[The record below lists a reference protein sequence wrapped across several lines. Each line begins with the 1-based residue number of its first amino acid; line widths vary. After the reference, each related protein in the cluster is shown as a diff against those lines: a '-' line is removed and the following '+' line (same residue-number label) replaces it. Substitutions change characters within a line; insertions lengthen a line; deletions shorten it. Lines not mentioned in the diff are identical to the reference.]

1 MARATIDFGI
11 DLGTTNSSIAVIKGR
26 DTEVFKNNENFEFTP
41 SAVWIDK
48 NERLYVGR
56 RAKERLEDDPEN
68 AKAEFKLQ
76 MGTDAKLEFKRSG
89 RLLSPEELSAE
100 VLKSLRADV
109 KQRIGEEIAS
119 AVITVPA
126 AFELP
131 QTEATQ
137 RAARLAG
144 LALSPLLQEPVAAAL
159 AYGFQQ
165 ENNKVYWLVYDF
177 GGGTFDAALIQVRDG
192 HIQVV
197 NHDGDNHLGGKLI
210 DWAIVEK
217 LLIPAVVREHNLP
230 DFRRGNVRWRAAVA
244 KLKLY
249 AEQAKIRV
257 SRDESAEV
265 MIEFLCVD
273 EDNQPVRFEYELLRR
288 DVENVIEP
296 FIRRSITKCKQVISE
311 RNLDPSQVQKL
322 VLVGGPTLTPHLR
335 EMLADPKEGLG
346 IPLDFSVDPLTIVAR
361 GAAYAAATQLNAAQ
375 KVAAG
380 NFGLELSAS
389 FRPIGT
395 ETEPLVAGK
404 IVAPGRPALAG
415 YTIEFINAP
424 QWRSGKLNLKAD
436 GAFMTQLWAERDIT
450 NTYRVEVTDASG
462 STYPTDPETFNYTIG
477 LIPGGIILMHSI
489 GLALANN
496 EVSWVLTK
504 GTALPAT
511 KTDRNRR
518 TSKAARAGQA
528 GDAIRIVVVE
538 GTNNRADRNTYI
550 GELSIDATKL
560 RRDLPAGSEVE
571 VSLHIDASRLIK
583 AKAFVP
589 LLNEEFE
596 GVIKLEMKAP
606 DATILAAEFQSAK
619 ARMEALKA
627 AVDRTKVSRAGQV
640 FEQIAQEKIVEDIT
654 TALDSAKIDRDA
666 ADNCQKR
673 LLELR
678 RLIDEI
684 EDAVDVPMLIIEIRD
699 EISEARRLMQQVKD
713 QNEGRQ
719 LEALARE
726 AEEAIRTR
734 NADAIRSKLKA
745 LRGVVWR
752 LVCQLPEF
760 WIESFQ
766 NLERR
771 RDSME
776 DQESAAALFAQGT
789 RSINNGDVPAL
800 SAAVQQLW
808 GLLPNQV
815 QELLKGRR
823 IGTIL

>member
-76 MGTDAKLEFKRSG
+76 MGTDSKLEFKRSG
-89 RLLSPEELSAE
+89 RLMRPEELSAE

-109 KQRIGEEIAS
+109 KQRTGEEIAS

-137 RAARLAG
+137 KAARLAG
-144 LALSPLLQEPVAAAL
+144 LQLSPLLQEPVAAAL

-165 ENNKVYWLVYDF
+165 ESDKVYWLVYDF

-217 LLIPAVVREHNLP
+217 LLIPAAIKGHNLP
-230 DFRRGNVRWRAAVA
+230 DFRRGNSRWLAAVA

-249 AEQAKIRV
+249 AEQAKIRL

-273 EDNQPVRFEYELLRR
+273 ADNQPVRFEHELLRR
-288 DVENVIEP
+288 DVESVIEP
-296 FIRRSITKCKQVISE
+296 FIRRSITKCKQVIAE
-311 RNLDPSQVQKL
+311 RHLAPGQVQKL

-335 EMLADPKEGLG
+335 EMLEDPKEGLG

-361 GAAYAAATQLNAAQ
+361 GAAYAAATQLNIGK
-375 KVAAG
+375 KVEEG
-380 NFGLELSAS
+380 KFGLELSKS
-389 FRPIGT
+389 FRPVGT
-395 ETEPLVAGK
+395 ETEPLVGGK
-404 IVAPGRPALAG
+404 IIAPGRATLAG
-415 YTIEFINAP
+415 FTIEFIKAP
-424 QWRSGKLNLKAD
+424 HWRSGKLSLKSD
-436 GAFMTQLWAERDIT
+436 GAFMTQLWAERDVT
-450 NTYRVEVTDASG
+450 NTYRVELMDSTG
-462 STYPTDPETFNYTIG
+462 STYSTDPAQFNYTIG
-477 LIPGGIILMHSI
+477 LIPDAPMLIQSI

-496 EVSWVLTK
+496 GVSWLLKK
-504 GTALPAT
+504 GTSLPAA

-538 GTNNRADRNTYI
+538 GSKDRADRNSYI
-550 GELSIDATKL
+550 GELTIEAQHL
-560 RRDLPAGSEVE
+560 RRDLPVGSEVE
-571 VSLHIDASRLIK
+571 VSLQIDASRLIK
-583 AKAFVP
+583 AKAYIP
-589 LLNEEFE
+589 ILNEEFE

-606 DATILAAEFQSAK
+606 DADNLTKEFEAEKLRLANLRVATE
-619 ARMEALKA
+619 
-627 AVDRTKVSRAGQV
+627 RTKEPRAGEV
-640 FEQIAQEKIVEDIT
+640 FAQIHREQIIEDIT
-654 TALDSAKIDRDA
+654 AALDAAKVDRDA

-678 RLIDEI
+678 RLTDEI
-684 EDAVDVPMLIIEIRD
+684 EDAVELPTLEAEIRS
-699 EISEARRLMQQVKD
+699 EIVEGRRLIPQVSD
-713 QNEGRQ
+713 RSEERQ
-719 LEALARE
+719 LEALARD
-726 AEEAIRTR
+726 AEEAIRQR
-734 NADAIRSKLKA
+734 DPDILRRKLQELK
-745 LRGVVWR
+745 GVVWR
-752 LVCQLPEF
+752 LYCQIPEF
-760 WIESFQ
+760 WIECFQ
-766 NLERR
+766 NLEKH
-771 RDSME
+771 RDSMQ
-776 DQESAAALFAQGT
+776 DPNAAAALFAQGA
-789 RSINNGDVPAL
+789 RSIKSGDVPAL
-800 SAAVQQLW
+800 SSAVRQLW
-808 GLLPNQV
+808 GLLPDKG
-815 QELLKGRR
+815 EEFRRERGHLL
-823 IGTIL
+823 

>member
-48 NERLYVGR
+48 NDRLYVGR

-68 AKAEFKLQ
+68 ARAEFKLQ
-76 MGTDAKLEFKRSG
+76 MGTDAKLEYKRSG
-89 RLLSPEELSAE
+89 RLLAPEELSAE

-109 KQRIGEEIAS
+109 KQRTGEEITS

-137 RAARLAG
+137 KAARLAG
-144 LALSPLLQEPVAAAL
+144 LELSPLLQEPVAAAL

-165 ENNKVYWLVYDF
+165 ENNKVHWLVYDF

-217 LLIPAVVREHNLP
+217 LLIPAALREHNLP
-230 DFRRGNVRWRAAVA
+230 DFRRGNVRWRAAIA

-249 AEQAKIRV
+249 AEQAKIRL

-265 MIEFLCVD
+265 MIEFLCTD
-273 EDNQPVRFEYELLRR
+273 ADNQPVRFEHELSRR
-288 DVENVIEP
+288 DVENVVEP
-296 FIRRSITKCKQVISE
+296 FVRRSITKCRQVIAE
-311 RNLDPSQVQKL
+311 RNIDPGQVQKL

-335 EMLADPKEGLG
+335 DMLSDPKEGLG

-361 GAAYAAATQLNAAQ
+361 GAAYSAATQLNTGQ
-375 KVAAG
+375 KIAAG
-380 NFGLELSAS
+380 KFGLELSNS
-389 FRPIGT
+389 FSPVGI

-404 IVAPGRPALAG
+404 IIAPGQKDLTG
-415 YTIEFINAP
+415 FTIEFIHAP
-424 QWRSGKLNLKAD
+424 HWRSGKLNLKPD
-436 GAFMTQLWAERDIT
+436 GGFMTQLWAERDIT
-450 NTYRVEVTDASG
+450 NIYRVEVTDPVG
-462 STYPTDPETFNYTIG
+462 SARPTDPETFNYTIG
-477 LIPGGIILMHSI
+477 LTTGGVFLIHSI

-504 GTALPAT
+504 GTSLPAT
-511 KTDRNRR
+511 RTDRNRR
-518 TSKAARAGQA
+518 TSKATKAGQA

-538 GTNNRADRNTYI
+538 GPNNRADRNTYI
-550 GELSIDATKL
+550 GELSIDAMKL
-560 RRDLPAGSEVE
+560 RRDLPTGSEVE
-571 VSLHIDASRLIK
+571 VSIQVDKSRLIK
-583 AKAFVP
+583 AKAFIP

-606 DATILAAEFQSAK
+606 DADILAAEFEAEK
-619 ARMEALKA
+619 VRMAGLKA
-627 AVDRTKVSRAGQV
+627 AADRTKVSRAGQV
-640 FEQIAQEKIVEDIT
+640 FEQINREQIIEDIT
-654 TALDSAKIDRDA
+654 SALDSARIDRDA

-684 EDAVDVPMLIIEIRD
+684 EDAVDVPMLIIDVRD
-699 EISEARRLMQQVKD
+699 EITEGRRLVAQVND
-713 QNEGRQ
+713 PNEERQ

-726 AEEAIRTR
+726 AEEAIQMR

-752 LVCQLPEF
+752 LLAQIPEF

-766 NLERR
+766 NLEKR

-800 SAAVQQLW
+800 SSAVQQLW
-808 GLLPNQV
+808 GLLPGGHDNIR
-815 QELLKGRR
+815 GRKT
-823 IGTIL
+823 GTIL